1 MIEAFI
7 LRMSLK
13 YMKAMQVSR
22 FWNLKMIFQT
32 TQFFISHAKKTKR
45 NKPYRNKTWAKVWEV
60 NHNRD
65 YWSEKQIEEKKNW
78 YFGSYN
84 CCELLRESYELLL
97 GSYNCC
103 KLLPDTL
110 TVITV
115 ATFVIT
121 IIIANIIIGNLFS
134 VELRISFQ
142 KAM

>member
-65 YWSEKQIEEKKNW
+65 YWSEKQIEEKKIDILAVTTVA
-78 YFGSYN
+78 N
-84 CCELLRESYELLL
+84 CCVRVM
-97 GSYNCC
+97 NCFLAVIIVANC
-103 KLLPDTL
+103 FPTL